1 MSFLRHGEIYRP
13 MQKRE
18 RPAHD
23 RPQPH
28 RYDEFPAGYSLAGC
42 APAEPAS
49 PSPAITHS
57 AGNALG
63 STIKMQRTANHLLTA
78 CLTQGD
84 NPSLK
89 LLLKAIE
96 FIRHQNSDILTEVVP
111 FGLVRVLYSLFC
123 RLPVVS
129 LSLVKILFSFFCC
142 PPVSLDSSINEISN
156 GQAHLHHWPYCA
168 NRYPYNDDQFLRHLA
183 LF

>member
-13 MQKRE
+13 MQKRG

-63 STIKMQRTANHLLTA
+63 STIKMQRTAKHLLTA

-84 NPSLK
+84 NPNVD
-89 LLLKAIE
+89 
-96 FIRHQNSDILTEVVP
+96 FQ
-111 FGLVRVLYSLFC
+111 LFFY
-123 RLPVVS
+123 LADPEAVVVS
-129 LSLVKILFSFFCC
+129 YEKFSG
-142 PPVSLDSSINEISN
+142 EIVRSP
-156 GQAHLHHWPYCA
+156 Q
-168 NRYPYNDDQFLRHLA
+168 RSRIITFDQFRRL
-183 LF
+183 